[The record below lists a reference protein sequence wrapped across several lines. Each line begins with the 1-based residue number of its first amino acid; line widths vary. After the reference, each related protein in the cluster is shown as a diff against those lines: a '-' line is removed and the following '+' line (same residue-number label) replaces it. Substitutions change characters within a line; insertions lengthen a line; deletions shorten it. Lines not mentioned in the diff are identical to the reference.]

1 MPQAENNEVLA
12 ELSQVKHGQMQLNGL
27 RGSEGTIRPS
37 PLQAK
42 KAVFLCCLLK
52 CSQYHGNQLEM
63 RSRSFEGELEDG
75 CYKALGSD
83 LILGSKSQPLTMWS
97 TRRHL

>member
-27 RGSEGTIRPS
+27 RGSERTIRPS

-42 KAVFLCCLLK
+42 RAVFICCLLK
-52 CSQYHGNQLEM
+52 CFQNLSTMEISL
-63 RSRSFEGELEDG
+63 RCDLDPL
-75 CYKALGSD
+75 KAN
-83 LILGSKSQPLTMWS
+83 SKMDATKHWGQT
-97 TRRHL
+97 